1 MLQVEVGGETL
12 YVPELLRI
20 KGKVLLSMRE
30 PEAEAEVHFKKSLE
44 LSRRLGAR
52 GWELRVATDLAKLLA
67 ERGDAE
73 GGRKLL
79 QPVYDGFS
87 EGFETAD
94 LKAAAV
100 LLATLR

>member
-1 MLQVEVGGETL
+1 M
-12 YVPELLRI
+12 PELLRV

-30 PEAEAEVHFKKSLE
+30 PDKPEAEVYFERSLE

-52 GWELRVATDLAKLLA
+52 GWELRAATDLAELLA
-67 ERGDAE
+67 ERGDSE
-73 GGRKLL
+73 RGRKLL
-79 QPVYDGFS
+79 QPIYDGFS

-94 LKAAAV
+94 LKAAEA